1 MSEREAKFE
10 KMLRAVQEEY
20 EEICGKMEKLKAE
33 GKTKTATYRQLTSRK
48 MTFQNM
54 LSMYRIYGLLD

>member
-1 MSEREAKFE
+1 MSEREDKFE
-10 KMLRAVQEEY
+10 QMLRAVREEY
-20 EEICGKMEKLKAE
+20 EETCSKLEMLKAN
-33 GKTKTATYRQLTSRK
+33 GKTKTATYRQLTGRK